1 MATRARAQA
10 PAQYEITGVYD
21 DLSPFVALVV
31 DREYAYSIGYTV
43 EIRDGVKWATIG
55 EEART
60 IADTHGIEF
69 HKLETYL
76 LAEIEAP

>member
-1 MATRARAQA
+1 MATRTRAQA
-10 PAQYEITGVYD
+10 PARYEITGVYD

-31 DREYAYSIGYTV
+31 DRQYPYSIGYTV
-43 EIRDGVKWATIG
+43 EIRDGVKWATVG
-55 EEART
+55 AEART
-60 IADTHGIEF
+60 IADAHGIEF

>member
-1 MATRARAQA
+1 MATRTRAQA
-10 PAQYEITGVYD
+10 PARYEIWNVH
-21 DLSPFVALVV
+21 SNHVSLVV
-31 DREYAYSIGYTV
+31 NMQDHYAIPFTV

-55 EEART
+55 EEAKETCRT
-60 IADTHGIEF
+60 YGIEY

>member
-1 MATRARAQA
+1 MATRTRAQA
-10 PAQYEITGVYD
+10 PARYEITGVYD

-31 DREYAYSIGYTV
+31 DRQYPYSIGYTV

-55 EEART
+55 EEARE
-60 IADTHGIEF
+60 IASTYGIEY

-76 LAEIEAP
+76 LSEIEAP

>member
-31 DREYAYSIGYTV
+31 DRQYPYSIGYTV
-43 EIRDGVKWATIG
+43 EIRDGVKWATLDDT
-55 EEART
+55 AR
-60 IADTHGIEF
+60 ILADKHGINYGE
-69 HKLETYL
+69 LESYL
-76 LAEIEAP
+76 LSEIEAP

>member
-1 MATRARAQA
+1 MRTRAQA
-10 PAQYEITGVYD
+10 PARYEIQGVETNHV
-21 DLSPFVALVV
+21 SLVV
-31 DREYAYSIGYTV
+31 NMQDHYAISYTV

-55 EEART
+55 KEARE
-60 IADTHGIEF
+60 IASTYGIEY

>member
-1 MATRARAQA
+1 MATRTQTRAQA
-10 PAQYEITGVYD
+10 PARYEAWNVQ
-21 DLSPFVALVV
+21 SNHVALVV
-31 DREYAYSIGYTV
+31 NMRDHYSIPFTV
-43 EIRDGVKWATIG
+43 EIRDGVRWATIG

-60 IADTHGIEF
+60 IADTHGIEY